1 MNLWQ
6 EMFNPSPV
14 TKIPITE
21 DDFNSAWNWIW
32 TNQNPALVLT
42 LIRRKSSQFRR
53 AGNGMDESAQMA
65 AISLWQRFR
74 MKRRKW
80 LSRRQ
85 ESLFLCDNNGSLR
98 SCMAVSVES

>member
-74 MKRRKW
+74 MKTYVPTRKTP
-80 LSRRQ
+80 
-85 ESLFLCDNNGSLR
+85 E
-98 SCMAVSVES
+98 MAVQTPRIAIPLRQQR